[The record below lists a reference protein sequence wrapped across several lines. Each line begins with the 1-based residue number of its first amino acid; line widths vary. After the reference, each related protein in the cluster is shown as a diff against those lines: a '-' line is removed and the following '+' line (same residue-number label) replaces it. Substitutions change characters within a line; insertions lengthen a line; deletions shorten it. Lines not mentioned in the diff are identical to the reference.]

1 MGEKDGRDRAT
12 KGETMQNIAR
22 GEHPKFVVV
31 GHPNKGKSSIV
42 SSLSFDDTIQ
52 IADTPGTTTIK
63 RSFPFVVDG
72 KTLYEIY
79 DTPGFQRPR
88 RVLSWL
94 QSHDVSADKRAD
106 VVREFIETFRDDE
119 RYIDEI
125 ELLTPIMQGAGIIYV
140 VDGSKPYGEEYEMEM
155 EILRWTGEPSMA
167 LINLIDI
174 TSYEEQWRKA
184 LGQYFKLVRVYN
196 PMSRTFDDHIQLL
209 SAIAQLREEWVTPLT
224 KAIDITIQNRE
235 QRFQKTAQ
243 SIADMMQDILT
254 HTQKISISSY
264 DNTESKRELLVERYR
279 EYIKQREKRAQKQI
293 ESIWN
298 HNHLQ
303 KEQTP
308 IPFIDI
314 DLFSSQSESI
324 FGLTKQKLI
333 TTGVAS
339 GAAVGASA
347 DLLTAGSTLF
357 LGSAIGAIVGGVGAY
372 MGFGKIFDTKLMG
385 RKLGK
390 RYLQIGPLQ
399 EPNFTYILL
408 GRAIYYSSTIISR
421 SHAMRGKLKI
431 EVGEEF
437 QDIWLNKETTPIIAK
452 YHKLLTKD
460 NKMHNEEKVEY
471 IDTLSLILKRLSF

>member
-106 VVREFIETFRDDE
+106 VVREFIETFGDDE

-174 TSYEEQWRKA
+174 TSYEKQWRKA

-209 SAIAQLREEWVTPLT
+209 RAIAQLREEWVAPLT
-224 KAIDITIQNRE
+224 QAID
-235 QRFQKTAQ
+235 
-243 SIADMMQDILT
+243 SH
-254 HTQKISISSY
+254 HT
-264 DNTESKRELLVERYR
+264 
-279 EYIKQREKRAQKQI
+279 KQRAE
-293 ESIWN
+293 
-298 HNHLQ
+298 
-303 KEQTP
+303 
-308 IPFIDI
+308 IPKD
-314 DLFSSQSESI
+314 SSR
-324 FGLTKQKLI
+324 
-333 TTGVAS
+333 V
-339 GAAVGASA
+339 
-347 DLLTAGSTLF
+347 
-357 LGSAIGAIVGGVGAY
+357 
-372 MGFGKIFDTKLMG
+372 
-385 RKLGK
+385 
-390 RYLQIGPLQ
+390 
-399 EPNFTYILL
+399 
-408 GRAIYYSSTIISR
+408 
-421 SHAMRGKLKI
+421 
-431 EVGEEF
+431 
-437 QDIWLNKETTPIIAK
+437 
-452 YHKLLTKD
+452 
-460 NKMHNEEKVEY
+460 
-471 IDTLSLILKRLSF
+471 SLI